1 MHLLP
6 FVAGARGLHVN
17 INLHNSPEVIE
28 VSNLKQFVGA
38 FLLLVIV
45 CVGLANAADQQ
56 ANLTG
61 KWDVIV
67 ELPIGPGNPSFDI
80 SQSGTQLTGTY
91 KGALGESPV
100 NGSIEGNSFKIFFS
114 VASIECEYT
123 GTLVADE
130 ISGKVTL
137 KGLGDGTFKGTRAR

>member
-1 MHLLP
+1 MD
-6 FVAGARGLHVN
+6 F
-17 INLHNSPEVIE
+17 NLQDPPEVIE
-28 VSNLKQFVGA
+28 MSNLKQLIGA
-38 FLLLVIV
+38 LLLLAIA
-45 CVGLANAADQQ
+45 CVGLANAADQE

-61 KWDVIV
+61 KWDVVV

-80 SQSGTQLTGTY
+80 SQSGKHLTGTY

-100 NGSIEGNSFKIFFS
+100 SGSIEGNSFRILFS
-114 VASIECEYT
+114 VANIDCEYV

-137 KGLGDGTFKGTRAR
+137 KGLGDGTFKGTKVR

>member
-1 MHLLP
+1 MLLFP
-6 FVAGARGLHVN
+6 FVQGASGLHVN
-17 INLHNSPEVIE
+17 FNLHNSPEVIE
-28 VSNLKQFVGA
+28 MSNLKQLVGA
-38 FLLLVIV
+38 FLLLAIA
-45 CVGLANAADQQ
+45 CVGLANAADQE
-56 ANLTG
+56 ATLTG
-61 KWDVIV
+61 KWDVVV

-80 SQSGTQLTGTY
+80 SQNGKQLTGTY

-100 NGSIEGNSFKIFFS
+100 TGSIEGNSFKIVFN
-114 VASIECEYT
+114 VANIECEYT